1 MIAGFVGRLQTVGVL
16 CAHADITPEHVSGR
30 FCVPRVSGARD
41 RLERVHPEKDGDPH
55 IVLRHYSIDG

>member
-41 RLERVHPEKDGDPH
+41 RLEGCIPRKVAIP
-55 IVLRHYSIDG
+55 I